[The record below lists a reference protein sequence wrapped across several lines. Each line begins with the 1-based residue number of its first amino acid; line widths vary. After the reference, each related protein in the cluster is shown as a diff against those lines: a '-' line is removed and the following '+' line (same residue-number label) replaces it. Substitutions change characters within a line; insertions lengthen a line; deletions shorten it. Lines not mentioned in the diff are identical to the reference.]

1 MPTITIDAK
10 ILGLWLPVLVIIL
23 GGIGSL
29 MAFGLPVSISHMV
42 QAEEQISRNTRRS
55 QTNKAA
61 ITKYSG
67 FVNKLQIDNAVND
80 AYQKGVQR
88 DLLDAKK
95 ERKDLNENV
104 QKIIQLLGTTR

>member
-1 MPTITIDAK
+1 MPSITIDAK
-10 ILGLWLPVLVIIL
+10 ILGLWIPILVIL
-23 GGIGSL
+23 MGGRGTL

-42 QAEEQISRNTRRS
+42 QAEENISRNERRS
-55 QTNKAA
+55 QNNKAA

-67 FVNKLQIDNAVND
+67 YITELQKDNAVND

-88 DLLDAKK
+88 DLTDAKQ
-95 ERKDLNENV
+95 ERKDLTRDL